1 MNNVIQFIFEKLAL
15 AGVWAMDHRGKSGS
29 RETRKE
35 TVALNH
41 YGKNRVFKITLG
53 FKSLAT
59 PLCLLCDLGQII

>member
-1 MNNVIQFIFEKLAL
+1 
-15 AGVWAMDHRGKSGS
+15 MDHRGKSGS

-41 YGKNRVFKITLG
+41 YGKNRVFKITLR

-59 PLCLLCDLGQII
+59 LSACCVTLGKLFNFSEPPYLLKVG